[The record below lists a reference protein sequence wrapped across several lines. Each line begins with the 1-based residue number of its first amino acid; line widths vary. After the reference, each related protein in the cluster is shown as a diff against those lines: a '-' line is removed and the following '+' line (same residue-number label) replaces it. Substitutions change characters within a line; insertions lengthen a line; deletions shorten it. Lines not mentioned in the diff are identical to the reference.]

1 MIYIMKKIINGKK
14 YDTDT
19 AEEVVTGTM
28 DIFVMI
34 FIMLKKLYIK
44 RKLESFSY
52 IVKVGRLVIIVT
64 KKEI

>member
-1 MIYIMKKIINGKK
+1 MKKIINGKK